1 MSKLPLPPPP
11 PKPPTTKGSIPVPT
25 PIHVVDGMRGFRKDM
40 SDVFKRC
47 YEGQQVEIIERGF
60 DRKVKAKYKLV
71 KVSDNL
77 PE

>member
-1 MSKLPLPPPP
+1 MNKDLPLPPPP
-11 PKPPTTKGSIPVPT
+11 PTTRGSIPVPM
-25 PIHVVDGMRGFRKDM
+25 PVLVVDGMRGFRKDM
-40 SDVFKRC
+40 SEVFKAC

-60 DRKVKAKYKLV
+60 DRKVKATYKLV

>member
-11 PKPPTTKGSIPVPT
+11 PPATTPGSIPVPL
-25 PIHVVDGMRGFRKDM
+25 PVVKIDGMRGFRKDM
-40 SDVFKRC
+40 SEIFKQC
-47 YEGQQVEIIERGF
+47 FNGHEIEIVERGF
-60 DRKVKAKYKLV
+60 DRKVKATYKLI